1 MKTILIHLPVCLLL
15 CFAGCTRETPVPRFS
30 GTIVSHVDSY
40 GSGTGTSSQLS
51 STGQMRTGFD
61 YTDTSKTDW
70 TADIKW
76 SFLRREDGADVYRVE
91 WEFKTTNG
99 SSSAQ
104 VAELSFD
111 GVAPA
116 KLTVNKQLV
125 ISIEP
130 EEPLKRGADQ

>member
-1 MKTILIHLPVCLLL
+1 MKTIFLHLPVILLL
-15 CFAGCTRETPVPRFS
+15 YFTGCSSDTPVPRFA

-40 GSGTGTSSQLS
+40 GSGTGTSHQLS

-70 TADIKW
+70 TAVISW
-76 SFLRREDGADVYRVE
+76 SFLRREDSLDVYRIE
-91 WEFKTTNG
+91 WEFKATSG
-99 SSSAQ
+99 SSSPN

-111 GVAPA
+111 GVTPA
-116 KLTVNKQLV
+116 KLTVSEHLV

-130 EEPLKRGADQ
+130 EDPSDKA

>member
-15 CFAGCTRETPVPRFS
+15 CFAGCTKEKPVPRFS

-51 STGQMRTGFD
+51 PTGQMRTGFD
-61 YTDTSKTDW
+61 YKDTSKTDW

-76 SFLRREDGADVYRVE
+76 SFLRREVSADVYRVE
-91 WEFKTTNG
+91 WDFKATGG
-99 SSSAQ
+99 SSSSN

-111 GVAPA
+111 GVTPA
-116 KLTVNKQLV
+116 KLTVNEHLV

-130 EEPLKRGADQ
+130 EKPSDKT